1 MDRRTDE
8 LYQELLDR
16 LRHAL
21 QYEQETK
28 RALLAALNT
37 LTEIRAVER
46 EEENDA

>member
-1 MDRRTDE
+1 MDRSTEE

-28 RALLAALNT
+28 RALVAALDT
-37 LTEIRAVER
+37 LAKIREAEQQ
-46 EEENDA
+46 EENDG